1 MDSNQKAIDQLIRG
15 MQYLIDQAKKEDT
28 KIYDGV
34 VISASSGGKWNIKY
48 NNKTH
53 AVSSYGNST
62 PTANSVVKVIVPQG
76 NQNLAWF
83 FIPGSSGGGSGGGAT
98 FIPSVSE
105 AGVISW
111 TNDKGL
117 PNPSPVNIKGPQGIQ
132 GIQGVPGQQGEQGI
146 PGEPGQTGPYFTPSV
161 DTEGNLSWTNNGS
174 LQNPTTV
181 NIRGPQGIQGETGT
195 TGAPGSPGAKG
206 DPGEA
211 ATITIGT
218 VTSGETPSVTNSG
231 TPNAAILDFVLQRG
245 PQGIPG
251 QQGIPGNDATINGQ
265 NTINIIAGENIDLQ
279 QSGGNLIIS
288 STSSAS
294 GLFSTSFS
302 GTLLSSG
309 WVGSGTSY
317 TQSISVSGLTTNST
331 PVVIPQWGGNKDQ
344 EELEWSNLS
353 STVESISGQL
363 LFTSTQPTTVNINF
377 IVYF

>member
-83 FIPGSSGGGSGGGAT
+83 FIPGSSGGAGGDGAT

-132 GIQGVPGQQGEQGI
+132 GIQG
-146 PGEPGQTGPYFTPSV
+146 
-161 DTEGNLSWTNNGS
+161 
-174 LQNPTTV
+174 
-181 NIRGPQGIQGETGT
+181 
-195 TGAPGSPGAKG
+195 
-206 DPGEA
+206 
-211 ATITIGT
+211 
-218 VTSGETPSVTNSG
+218 
-231 TPNAAILDFVLQRG
+231 
-245 PQGIPG
+245 IPG

-279 QSGGNLIIS
+279 QSGGNLIVS